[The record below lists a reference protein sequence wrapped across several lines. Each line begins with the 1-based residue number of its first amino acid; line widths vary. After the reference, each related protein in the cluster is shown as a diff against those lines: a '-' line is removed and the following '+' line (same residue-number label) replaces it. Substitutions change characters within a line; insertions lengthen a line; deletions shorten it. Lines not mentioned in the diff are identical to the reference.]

1 MQVKSS
7 IRIINDRPQNVLTVD
22 GLDRCQINTRLH
34 YLNVQMDK
42 LKAKQA
48 HLIESRDAMD
58 RKIDEMKI
66 AVDKYW
72 DLEKSGD
79 NLFDEMFGG

>member
-1 MQVKSS
+1 
-7 IRIINDRPQNVLTVD
+7 
-22 GLDRCQINTRLH
+22 
-34 YLNVQMDK
+34 
-42 LKAKQA
+42 
-48 HLIESRDAMD
+48 MD

-79 NLFDEMFGG
+79 NLFDEMFEVDDMRIALAFIVVILGANIGLSVVNKFQEIQDNRLDKYCQIDPSYCQTK